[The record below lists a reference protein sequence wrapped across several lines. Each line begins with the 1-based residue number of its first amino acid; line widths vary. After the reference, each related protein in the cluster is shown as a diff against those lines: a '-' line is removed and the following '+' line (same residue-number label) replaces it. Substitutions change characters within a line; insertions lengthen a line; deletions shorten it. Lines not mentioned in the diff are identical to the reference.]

1 MNAAVSAR
9 DDGVL
14 KDAWRAGLKLGAPSL
29 LGIAAWGMVV
39 GVAMVKSGLT
49 VAQAGAMT
57 LFVFAGSAQLA
68 SLPLLAAHAPVWVI
82 FATALVVNLRFVI
95 FSVLLAPHFAQLP
108 WRQRFALGYVAGDIT
123 VGLFLQRYPHEA
135 PDPAKLPFL
144 KGLIYPNWLAWQ
156 AGSFIGIML
165 GAVVPAE
172 WGLGF
177 AGTLA
182 ILCVTIPLILGR
194 AALCGVLVAGTVA
207 VLAYGLPY
215 KLGLLVA
222 VLVGMVTHGRGRIDG
237 KMDKTPC
244 LTVSTGAG
252 PTCGSP
258 SPCWWWPRPP
268 RAAPSGWS
276 AITSASRAA
285 WARCCAMRPRA
296 RWRPSSRPTC

>member
-9 DDGVL
+9 DEGVL

-156 AGSFIGIML
+156 IGSFIGIML

-222 VLVGMVTHGRGRIDG
+222 VLVGMVTA
-237 KMDKTPC
+237 MAVEE
-244 LTVSTGAG
+244 LTEKWTKRHV
-252 PTCGSP
+252 
-258 SPCWWWPRPP
+258 
-268 RAAPSGWS
+268 
-276 AITSASRAA
+276 
-285 WARCCAMRPRA
+285 
-296 RWRPSSRPTC
+296 